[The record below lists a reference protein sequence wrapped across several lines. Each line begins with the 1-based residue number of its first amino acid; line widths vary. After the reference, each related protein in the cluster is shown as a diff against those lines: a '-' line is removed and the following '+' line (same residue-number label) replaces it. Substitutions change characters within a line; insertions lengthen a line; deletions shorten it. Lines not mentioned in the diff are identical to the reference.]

1 MLNTQSLK
9 KHIINCRGPRLK
21 QKFLAF
27 ESDDW
32 GAIRI
37 PNVEVRETLWKD
49 GLTRKTDPF
58 SRFDAL
64 ESTEDYQALFDVLL
78 KFKDQKDNHPIITAN
93 FILNNP
99 DFKAIKALNFTE
111 YRSESFLKTYN
122 KYEGNENAWETLQ
135 LGIVQNLI
143 KPQFHG
149 TEHLNV
155 VRWMQFLKDNN
166 EGYKKAFDL
175 NCFAID
181 DVTSL
186 NRRTNLMAA
195 YDYNSNEELDY
206 IQKSIVDGL
215 QQFKDIF
222 GFASQTTIAPCYVWN
237 DKIEQIFYDESV
249 NGFQGSHLQNIP
261 IINKSFQK
269 KYRYIGQHNKRKQ
282 TYLVRNGLF
291 EPSIIEN
298 INWVDKCLES
308 IEIAFQ
314 WGKPAI
320 IGTHRINFAGRLDVE
335 QRNQNLKDLD
345 LLIRKV
351 LQKWPDI
358 QFVDSA
364 CIYKEI
370 IKL

>member
-1 MLNTQSLK
+1 MKQTIK

-21 QKFLAF
+21 QNFLVF

-37 PNVEVRETLWKD
+37 PNVQFRETLWLND
-49 GLTRKTDPF
+49 LTKKTDPF
-58 SRFDAL
+58 SRFDSL

-78 KFKDQKDNHPIITAN
+78 KFKDQKGNHPIITAN

-99 DFKAIKALNFTE
+99 DFKGIKDLNFTA
-111 YRSESFLKTYN
+111 YMSETFLKTYQE
-122 KYEGNENAWETLQ
+122 YEGNEKAWETLQ
-135 LGIVQNLI
+135 LGILQNLM

-155 VRWMQFLKDNN
+155 IRWMELLQQKDARF
-166 EGYKKAFDL
+166 KAAFDL
-175 NCFAID
+175 KCYAID
-181 DVTSL
+181 DPSSH
-186 NRRTNLMAA
+186 NKRSNLMAA
-195 YDYNSNEELDY
+195 YDYISNEELNY

-237 DKIEQIFYDESV
+237 DIIEQIFYKENI
-249 NGFQGSHLQNIP
+249 NGFQGSFLQNIP
-261 IINKSFQK
+261 NSNKSFKK
-269 KYRYIGQHNKRKQ
+269 KYRYTGQKNTRNQ

-291 EPSIIEN
+291 EPSIN
-298 INWVDKCLES
+298 DKVNWVDKCLES
-308 IEIAFQ
+308 IEIAFK

-335 QRNQNLKDLD
+335 QRNRNLNDLE
-345 LLIRKV
+345 LLIKKV
-351 LQKWPDI
+351 LQKWPNV
-358 QFVDSA
+358 QFTDSA
-364 CIYKEI
+364 SIFKEVTE
-370 IKL
+370 L